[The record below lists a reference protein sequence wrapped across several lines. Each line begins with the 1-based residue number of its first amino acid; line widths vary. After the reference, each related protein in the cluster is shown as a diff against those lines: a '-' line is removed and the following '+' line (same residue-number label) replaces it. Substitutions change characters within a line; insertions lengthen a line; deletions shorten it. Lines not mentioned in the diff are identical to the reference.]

1 MITYSVFFF
10 AIIPFAGLSTSVAEA
25 EAELKKLL
33 PAAGDDDDIDPKDC
47 EANTLKRN
55 K

>member
-1 MITYSVFFF
+1 MFL
-10 AIIPFAGLSTSVAEA
+10 GLSATVAEA

-33 PAAGDDDDIDPKDC
+33 PPTAEEDDIDPKDC